1 MRQIRLVT
9 FAAIIGVIAAL
20 SVQVATSASVHF
32 KRPLPTFSKDASTFS
47 LTASGINL
55 SGLGNGDIR
64 IIITGTGTATAL
76 CENPGGQSRVP
87 GQNPVAVNVS
97 GQVDVPATS
106 FPNGN
111 VTGLSV
117 STEDV
122 PTPTTEQ
129 AGCPNDSWSV
139 VGMTVTY
146 SSATLTILQDDDG
159 QNGVFDEPGTVVLT
173 RTFTFS
179 PAL

>member
-1 MRQIRLVT
+1 MRQMRLVLVT
-9 FAAIIGVIAAL
+9 AIIGIMAAV
-20 SVQVATSASVHF
+20 SVQVASSASVHF
-32 KRPLPTFSKDASTFS
+32 KRPLPTFSKDSSTFS

-64 IIITGTGTATAL
+64 IIIEGTGTATAQ
-76 CENPGGQSRVP
+76 CQNPGGQSKVP

-117 STEDV
+117 STESV
-122 PTPTTEQ
+122 PTPTPAE
-129 AGCPNDSWSV
+129 AGCPGDSWTV

-146 SSATLTILQDDDG
+146 TSATLTVLQDADG

-179 PAL
+179 PPL